1 MEGSSQV
8 RVSDQDRERAA
19 QELREHFA
27 AGRLTEEELDERV
40 QRTYAARTQQ
50 ELRAVRAD
58 LPQLPLSPQ
67 EQKAALAARRSQVQR
82 RLVQESGGGLA
93 VFAVCVLVWT
103 TSGAHGQ
110 FWPIWVLIIVI
121 LPLLRNAWRLYGP
134 APELDRV
141 ERELD
146 RRARHAESHRDR
158 RGRRY

>member
-1 MEGSSQV
+1 MV
-8 RVSDQDRERAA
+8 A
-19 QELREHFA
+19 
-27 AGRLTEEELDERV
+27 RLWWKD
-40 QRTYAARTQQ
+40 AR
-50 ELRAVRAD
+50 
-58 LPQLPLSPQ
+58 
-67 EQKAALAARRSQVQR
+67 
-82 RLVQESGGGLA
+82 
-93 VFAVCVLVWT
+93 
-103 TSGAHGQ
+103 Q

>member
-1 MEGSSQV
+1 VEGSSQV